1 MDTSIDRTAMLKA
14 ATVSFR
20 VTQLLQIS
28 LFVAVLAI
36 YLRRSLDE
44 GFFSEEVLLYAHYL
58 RAVLLSLV
66 IDS

>member
-1 MDTSIDRTAMLKA
+1 MLKA

-44 GFFSEEVLLYAHYL
+44 GFFSEEVLLYSHYL